1 VFSFDRIN
9 NKNYSQ
15 PGAKYL
21 EQTYNIERNVK
32 KVYAELEDDED
43 DRKIRISGFYND
55 DL

>member
-1 VFSFDRIN
+1 
-9 NKNYSQ
+9 
-15 PGAKYL
+15 L

-32 KVYAELEDDED
+32 TEFGDIEDDEE